1 MIRQVPWSEVPQ
13 RDVEPRPRPRSAD
26 RPAPGDRQTEDLRR
40 RASDLI
46 GRVQEAVVLVRIG
59 QPGEVPG

>member
-13 RDVEPRPRPRSAD
+13 RDVEPRPRSAD
-26 RPAPGDRQTEDLRR
+26 RPVPGDRQTEGLRR

-46 GRVQEAVVLVRIG
+46 GRVQEAVVLGRIG